1 MMNLHNFSATFS
13 RLIPRVCLLP
23 VVLAGMMLPA
33 AAQVSYMGSAAS
45 QNFGS
50 VAIGSPK
57 AVSLPFSVAAGTT
70 VGSIGV
76 LTQGA
81 ANLDFTNGTATT
93 CTATTYSSATNC
105 TVSVTFTPK
114 AAGVRM
120 GAVVFFS
127 GAGNT
132 GTQLASVPVYGV
144 GTGPQIAYG
153 PGTQTI
159 FDPTANGFGVD
170 EPRGVATDAA
180 GDLFIADSLQSRIV
194 EVPAGGGAAIA
205 IGPTVNGASLSYPY
219 SVAVDGAGSIFIS
232 NFGSSNVVE
241 VPFSGG
247 AAIVIDPTVDG
258 RSLSEPVGVAVDG
271 AGDLF
276 IADESNQRILKVPA
290 GGGAAI
296 VIAPSVNGESLG

>member
-81 ANLDFTNGTATT
+81 ANLDFTNATATT
-93 CTATTYSSATNC
+93 CTA
-105 TVSVTFTPK
+105 K